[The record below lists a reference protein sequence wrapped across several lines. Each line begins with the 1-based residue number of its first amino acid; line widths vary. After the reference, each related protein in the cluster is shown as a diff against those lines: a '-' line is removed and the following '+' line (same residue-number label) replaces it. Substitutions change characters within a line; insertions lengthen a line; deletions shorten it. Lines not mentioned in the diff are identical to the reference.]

1 MTMILID
8 RPVIILQK
16 MTEVV
21 RQQHTPYRSQQSL
34 RRHIRR
40 NTHDDT
46 LQHAVPKQH
55 KDRNR
60 RGPRDVLFHS
70 KSSHYKHTVIITA
83 LQN

>member
-55 KDRNR
+55 KRIVIAEDRATFYFTRN
-60 RGPRDVLFHS
+60 L
-70 KSSHYKHTVIITA
+70 VIISI
-83 LQN
+83 Q